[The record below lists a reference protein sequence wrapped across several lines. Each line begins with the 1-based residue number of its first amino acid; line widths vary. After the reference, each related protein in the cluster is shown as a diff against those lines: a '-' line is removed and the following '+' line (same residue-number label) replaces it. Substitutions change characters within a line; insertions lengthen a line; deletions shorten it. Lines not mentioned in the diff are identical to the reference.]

1 MTMETV
7 WMALQRRRAEAAS
20 GTAVS
25 APMPSQGYWSKLADL
40 CEWLSAVVW
49 EDGTPR
55 STGTVMIFAEDGR
68 WKAWLHDR
76 DGSQSCF
83 VSSDTLEG
91 LLASTCKAAATAGGD
106 WRPDKKGGRK

>member
-25 APMPSQGYWSKLADL
+25 APMPLLGYWLQLADL
-40 CEWLSAVVW
+40 CEWLSAVAW
-49 EDGTPR
+49 EDGTSR
-55 STGTVMIFAEDGR
+55 STGTVMIFTEDGR

-76 DGSQSCF
+76 DGSQGCF
-83 VSSDTLEG
+83 VSSSTLEE
-91 LLASTCKAAATAGGD
+91 LLAVAAKTVGATGGD
-106 WRPDKKGGRK
+106 WRPDKRVGRK